1 MSVICTHTDS
11 IEVTEL
17 PEVVA
22 GCADC
27 VTIGGRWGAP
37 AHVRVALVVT
47 GS

>member
-17 PEVVA
+17 PEVIA

-27 VTIGGRWGAP
+27 LMIGGRWMHLLMCAS
-37 AHVRVALVVT
+37 R
-47 GS
+47 SS